1 MNTIKYGP
9 KTLKRM
15 QGESLYKPS
24 AASIAWALATLHL
37 SRDRLFDSI
46 RQDIERGLLTEARHR
61 LDFVDLLLE
70 SVIKEK
76 TQKGG

>member
-1 MNTIKYGP
+1 
-9 KTLKRM
+9 M
-15 QGESLYKPS
+15 QAESLYKPS

-46 RQDIERGLLTEARHR
+46 KHDMELDLFEQARHK
-61 LDFVDLLLE
+61 LDFVDLLIQT
-70 SVIKEK
+70 VPDEK